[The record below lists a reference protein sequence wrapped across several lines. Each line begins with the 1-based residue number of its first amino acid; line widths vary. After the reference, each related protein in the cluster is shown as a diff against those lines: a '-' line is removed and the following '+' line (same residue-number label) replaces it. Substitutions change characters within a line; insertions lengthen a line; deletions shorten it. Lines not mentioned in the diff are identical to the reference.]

1 MMTTILVVDDYVS
14 NHRLMDFVLRQN
26 GYKVLV
32 ATNGLQALD
41 QLTRTSVDLV
51 LTDLAMPKMDGLA
64 LLEHLRADARY
75 ADLPVVVITAS
86 VNDRDAR
93 RARSAGVTEFLTK
106 PIESDHLVRIVQ
118 RLTATAAA

>member
-1 MMTTILVVDDYVS
+1 MTTILVVDDYVS